1 MVISPTI
8 EVWIFCLSI
17 EVSIFCLSIDVVLPL
32 LPRWWF
38 LVKFQNVWARHQACQ
53 RDDLNLR
60 GLETIV
66 HKHYIT
72 LHYTISPIN
81 VTYIKFYATSISS
94 STLPQSKRKMQQENK
109 RMQVNQDM
117 AVRMR
122 TKITRISPSR
132 RLTVPASLRPSSV
145 YFCFCACDLTD
156 VAKDCARF
164 QWQSDFNLEMT
175 HYLE

>member
-1 MVISPTI
+1 
-8 EVWIFCLSI
+8 
-17 EVSIFCLSIDVVLPL
+17 
-32 LPRWWF
+32 
-38 LVKFQNVWARHQACQ
+38 
-53 RDDLNLR
+53 
-60 GLETIV
+60 
-66 HKHYIT
+66 
-72 LHYTISPIN
+72 
-81 VTYIKFYATSISS
+81 
-94 STLPQSKRKMQQENK
+94 MQEEKK

-145 YFCFCACDLTD
+145 YFCFCACDSID